1 MNDKPLDTPSTA
13 AGTPESAMEKDEA
26 VRPRIKLEEM
36 TEADEVYER
45 IDELSSDVNASRDKL
60 ELIDQKLADLRIG
73 VGDQNELMDI
83 RNEREV
89 CAGRVMILEH
99 ALNQAKIRLDLISNA
114 TRSMLVKA
122 LAALRTVLFRLLRKL
137 QKKYNESKSE
147 KTKRFRDLTE
157 RRLNDTTAILAVER
171 ENQSSSDEFL
181 EADFEE
187 RVGWLVGGDAKK
199 ALADLNSPSFV
210 IPRALDET
218 ARIEKFMIA
227 DRQQGTGAK
236 IILLLKHITLS
247 RCGVRVVD
255 LSHNCLGI
263 WSNLIFTSLAQNET
277 LIDLRLRGCGLEDD
291 SIKCFAKHF
300 HSNQT
305 LTSLDLSKNCIT
317 ADGAS
322 LLGKCLERRESKSLT
337 RVVLGDQDL
346 TFRGSGHGGLQS
358 LAVGLGNVAFVRL
371 SDCCIYADGARVL
384 GHMMHANLFHLDLS
398 MNYLTDRGASQLSN
412 HLRGAKRLAV
422 LRLRGC
428 FIHDR
433 GFSMLVDVIFGEWR
447 QRKRQLRILDLS
459 DNRISDRG
467 IERMTTVCAE
477 SIPHGVSADAQFSV
491 QEVRL
496 CGNAITF
503 AGAKLLGAA
512 LALCWKRTS
521 SSPDSAHDATGQP
534 IAGGGQPFIKYVAF
548 ESKLDLS
555 GTSGRLDV
563 CHLLESCEVAA
574 EGWGIGSLGAA
585 AAAQILRENDSC
597 SRVSLRGNHLD
608 TEAAAQFVA
617 GLAQKGGM
625 KQLQHLDLSYN
636 LIRLNNLVHAGKF
649 FRALAKLKTLRSLKV
664 DSNEQKDD
672 ALWGWASYLA
682 VNPPLRALSIRDQDY
697 TRRKAL
703 SNLLQNLR
711 FNNRLVVLDLRY
723 NPAVINEY
731 VFQAESLNMVAK
743 ELEVTN
749 PGLRCLPFHEDPA
762 EVVRAPR
769 RRLPGRPDLYPTLKV
784 FTHDMMHR
792 QRRARVSRFKM
803 LMESKGTLHVR
814 SNGPLIVL

>member
-1 MNDKPLDTPSTA
+1 MSESRSEAAPNPAAETVVGEDKA
-13 AGTPESAMEKDEA
+13 APQRM
-26 VRPRIKLEEM
+26 KLEEM
-36 TEADEVYER
+36 TEADEIYER
-45 IDELSSDVNASRDKL
+45 IEELSSEIYVSKEKL
-60 ELIDQKLADLRIG
+60 KRIDGQLADLRSG
-73 VGDQNELMDI
+73 LGDQNDLMDI
-83 RNEREV
+83 RGAREV

-99 ALNQAKIRLDLISNA
+99 AQNQARFRLDLISNA

-122 LAALRTVLFRLLRKL
+122 MAALRTVLFRLLRKL
-137 QKKYNESKSE
+137 QKKYNENKSE
-147 KTKRFRDLTE
+147 KTKRLRDLTE
-157 RRLNDTTAILAVER
+157 RRLIDTTAILAIER
-171 ENQSSSDEFL
+171 ENQSSSDEVM

-187 RVGWLVGGDAKK
+187 RVSWLVGGDAKK
-199 ALADLNSPSFV
+199 ALADLNSSAIC

-227 DRQQGTGAK
+227 ERQQGTGAK
-236 IILLLKHITLS
+236 IILLLKHFTLS

-255 LSHNCLGI
+255 LSYNSLGI

-291 SIKCFAKHF
+291 SIKCFSEYF
-300 HSNQT
+300 LTNQT
-305 LTSLDLSKNCIT
+305 LTNLDLSNNRIT
-317 ADGAS
+317 ANGAA
-322 LLGKCLERRESKSLT
+322 LLGKCLESCECKSLT
-337 RVVLGDQDL
+337 RILLGDQDL
-346 TFRGSGHGGLQS
+346 TMEGSGHGGL
-358 LAVGLGNVAFVRL
+358 LALAAGLKNMEYVRL
-371 SDCCIYADGARVL
+371 NNCCIYADGVCVL
-384 GHMMHANLFHLDLS
+384 QRMMGMNLFHLDLS
-398 MNYLTDRGASQLSN
+398 MNYLTDRGAAQLSS
-412 HLRGAKRLAV
+412 HLRRALRLAV

-433 GFSMLVDVIFGEWR
+433 GFGLLVDVIFGEWR
-447 QRKRQLRILDLS
+447 QRERQLQFLDLS
-459 DNRISDRG
+459 DNRVSDRG
-467 IERMTTVCAE
+467 IKHLVDLCEGA
-477 SIPHGVSADAQFSV
+477 IPRGVSADAPFSV

-496 CGNAITF
+496 CDNAITC

-512 LALCWKRTS
+512 LAQCRERTS
-521 SSPDSAHDATGQP
+521 SPDFSHGATGNP
-534 IAGGGQPFIKYVAF
+534 VAGGGQPFMRYVAF
-548 ESKLDLS
+548 ESELDLS
-555 GTSGRLDV
+555 GTFGRLDV
-563 CHLLESCEVAA
+563 CHLLESHSIVA

-585 AAAQILRENDSC
+585 AAAQILRQNDTC
-597 SRVSLRGNHLD
+597 SRVSLRGNHVD

-625 KQLQHLDLSYN
+625 KALQHLDLSSN
-636 LIRLNNLVHAGKF
+636 LIRLNNLVFAGKF
-649 FRALAKLKTLRSLKV
+649 FRSLAKLKTLRSLKV

-769 RRLPGRPDLYPTLKV
+769 RRIPGRPDLYPTLKV

-792 QRRARVSRFKM
+792 QRRARVGRFET
-803 LMESKGTLHVR
+803 LMKQKGRLHVR
-814 SNGPLIVL
+814 RNGRPLIVL